1 MAMFLLLAAAATGY
15 AWWKG
20 WLGKGAERKLGAVAA
35 TIAALWLLAR
45 GQVIVGLAV
54 GAGAAVLGFSGWLQA
69 KVGAV
74 PMDELEAR
82 RLLGVGL
89 DAGDDE
95 IIAAHRRIIA
105 QVHPDRGG
113 NPELARRV
121 NAARD
126 YLIVNRPRRG

>member
-1 MAMFLLLAAAATGY
+1 MAMFLLLAAAAVGY

-35 TIAALWLLAR
+35 TILALWLLAR
-45 GQVIVGLAV
+45 GQVVPGLA
-54 GAGAAVLGFSGWLQA
+54 AGVVAAGLGLSGWMQA
-69 KVGAV
+69 KVAAV

-89 DAGDDE
+89 NADEDE
-95 IIAAHRRIIA
+95 ILAAHRRLIA
-105 QVHPDRGG
+105 KVHPDRGG
-113 NPELARRV
+113 NPEMARRV

-126 YLIVNRPRRG
+126 YLIVNRARRG